1 MFEGG
6 NRRHNKTRQEKKP
19 AVDAGAVG
27 SRRRGGEEVPW
38 PTMAHIHVPPQTC
51 KFLPASLFGVRLKWN
66 AAQCHNSILP
76 SEKVIGTRSRSSTGA
91 DVCLSS
97 RLVTLVRRYLMS
109 EVFSR
114 SRFDRPMK
122 YYSEMFPQSDGSMSC
137 FHLATCNI
145 AGYRIY

>member
-6 NRRHNKTRQEKKP
+6 NRRHNKIRQEKKP

-27 SRRRGGEEVPW
+27 SRRRGGGGEEVPW

-51 KFLPASLFGVRLKWN
+51 KFLPASIVRRRLKWN

-76 SEKVIGTRSRSSTGA
+76 FEKAIGTRSRCSAGA
-91 DVCLSS
+91 EARLSS
-97 RLVTLVRRYLMS
+97 GLVTLGRRHPVS

-114 SRFDRPMK
+114 ARFDRLMK
-122 YYSEMFPQSDGSMSC
+122 
-137 FHLATCNI
+137 L
-145 AGYRIY
+145 